1 MAKFVRNITLRG
13 TIEGTTT
20 GNYIPHRVMLDDG
33 NPNTAFRIVSVVAW
47 PVDGSNFN
55 NDGNF
60 IISTEESGLTSYTAG
75 FTDASDNRQIGWGA
89 FATGGAFGDTQIL
102 NAVVDPD
109 NIVTEDLW
117 LAGSI
122 SSAGE
127 EGINYLIIA
136 ERLTINLNENLYAT
150 VRAKSQS
157 N

>member
-1 MAKFVRNITLRG
+1 MVKFVRNITLRG

-33 NPNTAFRIVSVVAW
+33 NPNTAFRIVSVAAW
-47 PVDGSNFN
+47 PVDGSTFN

-60 IISTEESGLTSYTAG
+60 VISTEESGLTSYTAG
-75 FTDASDNRQIGWGA
+75 FTNASDNRQIGWGA
-89 FATGGAFGDTQIL
+89 FATGGSFGDTEIL